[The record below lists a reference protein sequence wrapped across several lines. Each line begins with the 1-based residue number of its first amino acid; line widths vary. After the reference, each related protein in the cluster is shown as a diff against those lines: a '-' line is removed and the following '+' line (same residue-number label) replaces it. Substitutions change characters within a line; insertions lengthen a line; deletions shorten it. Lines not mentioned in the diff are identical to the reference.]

1 MSAGHPPSVTDEPV
15 VAESID
21 LLDSGEAG
29 GQAIRGGVLRTLG
42 YGVSLAMSLV
52 SVPLMIR
59 HLGVVDYGYY
69 VTVASIVFIIG
80 GITEA
85 GLTNLGTRQY
95 AVLDDHEREPFLQN
109 LTGLRFAL
117 TLTGVLAATLL
128 TWATGARTIVV
139 QGTLLTGVALLLTLS
154 QQTYAI
160 PLMAKLKLGWVT
172 GLDLL
177 KQGLLTGL
185 IVACVIAGAGL
196 LPFFAASIGSGLGV
210 LAATVILVRGE
221 GSLRPRF
228 DRAAWL
234 LILREVLPY
243 AAAAAVGLVYFRLAV
258 ILMSYVASAHET
270 GIYSA
275 AFRLVE
281 VAAVIPWLVVSSS
294 FPILARAA
302 DRDADR
308 LRYALQRLFE
318 VSTIV
323 GVLAALGIVLGA
335 EFAIGVVAGLP
346 RYDESVPVLR
356 LLGLAML
363 TSFLVATWSFA
374 LLSLK
379 EYTALLRANALA
391 AVVACAG
398 VVALEP
404 VWGARGAA
412 VATVAAEAVLAL
424 AYLWSLRRVRPDLT
438 PRVRFIL
445 KVLTAAAAGG
455 LAALLP
461 VPSLVAA
468 LVGGAVYVAVLFAL
482 RAVPPEILAALL
494 RR

>member
-15 VAESID
+15 VAEPGD

-29 GQAIRGGVLRTLG
+29 GVAIRGSALRTG
-42 YGVSLAMSLV
+42 SYGIALLLSLV

-59 HLGVVDYGYY
+59 HLGPVDYGYY
-69 VTVASIVFIIG
+69 VTVGSIVFIIG

-85 GLTNLGTRQY
+85 GLTNLGTREY
-95 AVLDDHEREPFLQN
+95 SVLEGPAREQFLRH
-109 LTGLRFAL
+109 LTGLRFVM
-117 TLTGVLAATLL
+117 TLAGVSLATLL
-128 TWATGARTIVV
+128 TWVTGADPIVV
-139 QGTLLTGVALLLTLS
+139 QGTAITGAAMLLTLS

-160 PLMAKLKLGWVT
+160 PLSASLRLGWLST
-172 GLDLL
+172 LDLL

-185 IVACVIAGAGL
+185 IIAFVIVGAGL
-196 LPFFAASIGSGLGV
+196 LPFFFASLGAGLGV
-210 LAATVILVRGE
+210 LIATLMLVRGE
-221 GSLRPRF
+221 VSLRPRY

-234 LILREVLPY
+234 AILRDVLPY

-258 ILMSYVASAHET
+258 ILMFYVATPEET
-270 GIYSA
+270 GIYST

-281 VAAVIPWLVVSSS
+281 VIAVVPWLVVSSS

-318 VSTIV
+318 VATMV
-323 GVLAALGIVLGA
+323 GGLLALAIALGA
-335 EFAIGVVAGLP
+335 PFAIRVVAGP
-346 RYDESVPVLR
+346 GFEASVPVLR

-363 TSFLVATWSFA
+363 TSFLAATWSYG

-379 EYTALLRANALA
+379 AFGALLRANALA
-391 AVVACAG
+391 VVLVCAG

-404 VWGARGAA
+404 LWGAKGAA
-412 VATVAAEAVLAL
+412 IATVAAEAVLGL
-424 AYLWSLRRVRPDLT
+424 AYVLSLRRVRPELT
-438 PRVRFIL
+438 PRAGFVV
-445 KVLTAAAAGG
+445 KVLAAGAVGG

-461 VPSLVAA
+461 VPSLVMAI
-468 LVGGAVYVAVLFAL
+468 VGGAAYVVVLFAL
-482 RAVPPEILAALL
+482 RAVPPEIMAAL
-494 RR
+494 RRR